1 MKASKILIIEKE
13 CIIAMEIQNSLLK
26 SGYKPFTANS
36 GENGLKMA
44 LEIKPDLIII
54 DTDLKA
60 LNEGIEVAKMIREVL
75 EVPIIYIT
83 AYLNEKLEKE
93 AKLTK
98 PSCIIL
104 KPFSTDELIN
114 TIKTALYM
122 FESEELKDEIQDLK

>member
-1 MKASKILIIEKE
+1 MKASRILLIENE

-60 LNEGIEVAKMIREVL
+60 LNEGIKTAKRIREVL
-75 EVPIIYIT
+75 EAPIIYLT
-83 AYLNEKLEKE
+83 AYFNEKLQAE
-93 AKLTK
+93 LTK
-98 PSCIIL
+98 PSAIIL
-104 KPFSTDELIN
+104 KPFNTDELIN
-114 TIKTALYM
+114 TIKTALYG
-122 FESEELKDEIQDLK
+122 FESEELKNEIGDLK